1 LASPWVRIILDAAG
15 FDQLQFQSVD
25 EPIEFGADTDDSW
38 GFMRSLG
45 IVRGL
50 THDLDDEAKA
60 RTLDNLH
67 AEVVTHD
74 TAYGVLFG
82 ASAWLITARRS

>member
-1 LASPWVRIILDAAG
+1 
-15 FDQLQFQSVD
+15 
-25 EPIEFGADTDDSW
+25 
-38 GFMRSLG
+38 MRSLG

-60 RTLDNLH
+60 RALDNLH